1 MSTTTAPPATLTRP
15 QAVLRILDALQ
26 PDSSPPRRLLLEGIA
41 YLAQRPDYD
50 KSDCRVIAA
59 LRTDASQDW
68 LLGLHESLVH
78 LQAMKQIRRTEG
90 RYTLT
95 QSGKECVDP
104 LRKAPGVDE
113 ELEVKRIRAL
123 ADRVRAGFGI

>member
-1 MSTTTAPPATLTRP
+1 MTTATAPLTRP

-41 YLAQRPDYD
+41 YLAQKSRDD

-68 LLGLHESLVH
+68 LLELHESLVH
-78 LQAMKQIRRTEG
+78 LQATNQIRRTEG

-95 QSGKECVDP
+95 PIGKESVDP
-104 LRKAPGVDE
+104 LRTAQGVDAE
-113 ELEVKRIRAL
+113 REVKRIRAL
-123 ADRVRAGFGI
+123 ANRVRTGFGI

>member
-1 MSTTTAPPATLTRP
+1 MTPITRA
-15 QAVLRILDALQ
+15 QAVLCVLDALE
-26 PDSSPPRRLLLEGIA
+26 PDGPPPRRLLLEGIA

-68 LLGLHESLVH
+68 LLELHESLVH

-95 QSGKECVDP
+95 QSGKDCVGS
-104 LRKAPGVDE
+104 LRNTPGVDE
-113 ELEVKRIRAL
+113 ELETERIRAL
-123 ADRVRAGFGI
+123 AARVRSGFGI